1 MGDFGVLNV
10 SPVDDVRVKSV
21 REFYKDSTILLTGGT
36 GFIGKVLL
44 EKLLR
49 CFEVK
54 TVFLLIR
61 PKRNKTVDERLDE
74 VFEDVIF
81 DAIKTSP
88 NGGKPLLAKVIPI
101 EVNFQSDV
109 VVSTADYHRL
119 LAAQV
124 EVVFN
129 VMASVKFNEDIETA
143 IDTNVLSSRKL
154 FLLAQQLPHIQTIVH
169 VSTFYSNCHRSHIEE
184 RIYEDLPFGGF
195 ENILALF
202 RYLTPEEKDR
212 LKPIILGPMP
222 NSYTF
227 SKRCAE
233 VMIQQQFA
241 QLPIA
246 IFRPPIVTSAYREPT
261 PGWVNNFNGP
271 AGMVVPV
278 IRGQVYW
285 CYGADDATVHMVPV
299 DYCVNALLAVGW
311 DNSQRKRKIKT
322 TTREVVPVYN
332 YAFRDNVFRNR
343 DAGALLAI
351 GIDSILGRI
360 FGRYTIHITSS
371 TFMRKLFINW
381 LLLQACVADIF
392 NKLTGKKAKNYETIK
407 RVVALEDSTSY
418 FRCHSWTAE
427 NGNVRKLWDRLP
439 ADDRQLLPFDVE
451 TLDWKDY
458 FKFFVSGVAA
468 ALKRQSIARQR
479 MRQQM
484 PSNVGKRV

>member
-1 MGDFGVLNV
+1 MGDLSVVYEPPPGARN
-10 SPVDDVRVKSV
+10 RANSV
-21 REFYKDSTILLTGGT
+21 REFYKDATILLTGGT
-36 GFIGKVLL
+36 GFIGKALL

-61 PKRNKTVDERLDE
+61 EKRNKTADERLEE
-74 VFEDVIF
+74 VFEDVVF
-81 DAIKTSP
+81 DAIKATP

-109 VVSTADYHRL
+109 VISSADYQRL
-119 LAAQV
+119 VAAHV
-124 EVVFN
+124 EIVFN

-154 FLLAQQLPHIQTIVH
+154 FLLAQQLPHIRSIVH

-184 RIYEDLPFGGF
+184 HIYEDLPFGGF
-195 ENILALF
+195 ENILGLF
-202 RYLTPEEKDR
+202 RHLTPEEKAR

-233 VMIQQQFA
+233 VMVQQQFA

-246 IFRPPIVTSAYREPT
+246 IFRPPIVTSAYREPM

-278 IRGQVYW
+278 IRGQIYW
-285 CYGADDATVHMVPV
+285 CYGIADATVHMVPV
-299 DYCVNALLAVGW
+299 DYCVNALLAVAW
-311 DNSQRKRKIKT
+311 DNCQRKQITKPAT
-322 TTREVVPVYN
+322 DEAVPVYN
-332 YAFRDNVFRNR
+332 YAFRENVFQNR
-343 DAGALLAI
+343 DIGALLAL
-351 GIDSILGRI
+351 GINSTLGRI
-360 FGRYTIHITSS
+360 FGRYTIHVTSS
-371 TFMRKLFINW
+371 TFMRKLFIHW
-381 LLLQACVADIF
+381 LLLQACVVDIY
-392 NKLTGKKAKNYETIK
+392 NKFIGKKAKNFETIK

-418 FRCHSWTAE
+418 FRCHSWTTE
-427 NGNVRKLWDRLP
+427 NANIRTLWDRLP
-439 ADDRQLLPFDVE
+439 MEEQQLLPFDVE

-458 FKFFVSGVAA
+458 FRFFVPGVAA
-468 ALKRQSIARQR
+468 ALSRQSLARQR
-479 MRQQM
+479 MREQF
-484 PSNVGKRV
+484 G

>member
-1 MGDFGVLNV
+1 MGDLSVLQELTSDGRMNCV
-10 SPVDDVRVKSV
+10 E
-21 REFYKDSTILLTGGT
+21 EFYKDATVLLTGGT

-49 CFEVK
+49 CFKVK

-61 PKRNKTVDERLDE
+61 EKRNKTVDERLDE

-81 DAIKTSP
+81 DAIKSSP
-88 NGGKPLLAKVIPI
+88 HNGKPLFAKVIPI
-101 EVNFQSDV
+101 EVNFQSEEV
-109 VVSTADYHRL
+109 ISSTDYQRL
-119 LAAQV
+119 FAANV
-124 EVVFN
+124 EIVFN

-154 FLLAQQLPHIQTIVH
+154 FLLAQQLPHIRSIVH
-169 VSTFYSNCHRSHIEE
+169 VSTFYSNCHRAHIEE

-195 ENILALF
+195 DNILALF
-202 RYLTPEEKDR
+202 RHLTPEEKDR

-233 VMIQQQFA
+233 VMIQQQFN

-246 IFRPPIVTSAYREPT
+246 IFRPPIVSSAYREPT

-311 DNSQRKRKIKT
+311 ENGQRKRVPATNKA
-322 TTREVVPVYN
+322 VPVYN
-332 YAFRDNVFRNR
+332 YAFRENVFRNR
-343 DAGALLAI
+343 DIGALLAV
-351 GIDSILGRI
+351 GIDSTLGKI
-360 FGRYTIHITSS
+360 FGRYTIHVTSS
-371 TFMRKLFINW
+371 IFMRQLFIHW
-381 LLLQACVADIF
+381 LLLQACVSDVF
-392 NKLTGKKAKNYETIK
+392 CKLSGKKAKNYDLIK

-418 FRCHSWTAE
+418 FRCHSWTVE
-427 NGNVRKLWDRLP
+427 NDNVRKLWDRLP
-439 ADDRQLLPFDVE
+439 EDEKRLLPFDVE
-451 TLDWKDY
+451 TLDWKYY
-458 FKFFVSGVAA
+458 FRFFVKGVAA
-468 ALKRQSIARQR
+468 ALSRHAVARHR
-479 MRQQM
+479 TCC
-484 PSNVGKRV
+484 P

>member
-1 MGDFGVLNV
+1 MGDFSVV
-10 SPVDDVRVKSV
+10 REVPSDDRKVESI
-21 REFYKDSTILLTGGT
+21 REFYEDSTVLLTGGT
-36 GFIGKVLL
+36 GFIGKALL

-54 TVFLLIR
+54 SVFLLIR
-61 PKRNKTVDERLDE
+61 QKRNKAVDERLDE

-81 DAIKTSP
+81 DAIKTAP
-88 NGGKPLLAKVIPI
+88 NGGKSLLAKVIPI
-101 EVNFQSDV
+101 EVNFQSEAV
-109 VVSTADYHRL
+109 ISSADYDRL
-119 LAAQV
+119 LTARV
-124 EVVFN
+124 KIVFN

-154 FLLAQQLPHIQTIVH
+154 FLLAQQLPDVQTIVH
-169 VSTFYSNCHRSHIEE
+169 VSTFYSNCHRTHIEE

-212 LKPIILGPMP
+212 LKPIILGRMP

-233 VMIQQQFA
+233 VMIQQQFR

-246 IFRPPIVTSAYREPT
+246 IFRPPIVTSAYREPS

-271 AGMVVPV
+271 AGMVVPA

-311 DNSQRKRKIKT
+311 DNCERKRELKAN
-322 TTREVVPVYN
+322 TREVVPVYN

-343 DAGALLAI
+343 DVGALLAL
-351 GIDSILGRI
+351 GIDSTVGRI
-360 FGRYTIHITSS
+360 FGRYTIHISSS

-392 NKLTGKKAKNYETIK
+392 NKLIGKKAKNYDTIK

-427 NGNVRKLWDRLP
+427 NRNIRTLWDQLP
-439 ADDRQLLPFDVE
+439 AGDRQLLPFDVE

-458 FKFFVSGVAA
+458 FRYFVKGVAA
-468 ALKRQSIARQR
+468 ALCRQTKARQR
-479 MRQQM
+479 MCDQ
-484 PSNVGKRV
+484 KA

>member
-1 MGDFGVLNV
+1 MGDLSVVNEPPGAN
-10 SPVDDVRVKSV
+10 DV
-21 REFYKDSTILLTGGT
+21 REFYQDSTIMLTGGT

-61 PKRNKTVDERLDE
+61 ERRNKTAAERLEE

-81 DAIKTSP
+81 DTIKASP
-88 NGGKPLLAKVIPI
+88 NGGKTLLAKVVPI

-109 VVSTADYHRL
+109 VISPADHHRL

-124 EVVFN
+124 EIVFN

-154 FLLAQQLPHIQTIVH
+154 FLLAQQLPHIRSIIH

-195 ENILALF
+195 ENILGLF
-202 RYLTPEEKDR
+202 RHLTPEEKDR

-233 VMIQQQFA
+233 VMIQQQFG

-278 IRGQVYW
+278 IRGQIYW
-285 CYGADDATVHMVPV
+285 CYGMADATVHMVPV

-311 DNSQRKRKIKT
+311 DNSQRKRLGNPIT
-322 TTREVVPVYN
+322 GEIVPVYN
-332 YAFRDNVFRNR
+332 YAFQENVFQNR
-343 DAGALLAI
+343 DVGTLLAL
-351 GIDSILGRI
+351 GINSTLGRI

-371 TFMRKLFINW
+371 TFMRKLFIHW
-381 LLLQACVADIF
+381 LLLQACVVDIC
-392 NKLTGKKAKNYETIK
+392 NKFFGKKAKNFETIK

-418 FRCHSWTAE
+418 FRCHSWTTE
-427 NGNVRKLWDRLP
+427 NRNIRTLWDRLT
-439 ADDRQLLPFDVE
+439 AEERQLLPFDVE

-458 FKFFVSGVAA
+458 FRFFVNGVAA
-468 ALKRQSIARQR
+468 ALNRHSLARQR
-479 MRQQM
+479 MQ
-484 PSNVGKRV
+484 KH